1 MHQTAQPCTKARFP
15 ITRRQSHGFISPE
28 IKATILYHQP
38 SQPWFRSPDN
48 TVMFS
53 VTRHQRHCFISSDA
67 TAMGLSIPWF
77 HSPDAKATVSFT
89 RHHSHGFIHQIR
101 QPRLFHQTRQSRLHS
116 PAKGP
121 GVLRGNRPKILRDT
135 SPGVLRSASHGFF
148 RRRSLSKSLVI
159 QWQRLGMQVKQNSP
173 GC

>member
-28 IKATILYHQP
+28 IKATIIYHQP

-77 HSPDAKATVSFT
+77 HSPDAKATVSCT
-89 RHHSHGFIHQIR
+89 RHHSHGFIHQTP
-101 QPRLFHQTRQSRLHS
+101 QPWF
-116 PAKGP
+116 
-121 GVLRGNRPKILRDT
+121 
-135 SPGVLRSASHGFF
+135 
-148 RRRSLSKSLVI
+148 
-159 QWQRLGMQVKQNSP
+159 NSP
-173 GC
+173 DTTATFISPDTTVTASFTSKRPRGFKGQKAQDFEEH